1 MCLNSMGHHVW
12 KVIRSKSVFTRV
24 TDGQRCC
31 YYSVYVTLATAIIS
45 GTATATHFLIG
56 SQEQGFS
63 DNKVRSYL
71 QIYEEN
77 DIDEVFLDIK
87 LNYYFISE
95 FLNLFQEH
103 NQQCYRLRNC
113 CELYCKGLDFF

>member
-1 MCLNSMGHHVW
+1 MGHHVW

-71 QIYEEN
+71 QICEEN
-77 DIDEVFLDIK
+77 DIDKVFLDIK